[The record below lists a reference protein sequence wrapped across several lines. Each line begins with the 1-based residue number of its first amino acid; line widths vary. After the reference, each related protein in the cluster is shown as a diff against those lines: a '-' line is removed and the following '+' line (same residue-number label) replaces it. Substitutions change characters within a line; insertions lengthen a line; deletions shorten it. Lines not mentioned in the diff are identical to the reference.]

1 MLKKWRNNY
10 WCGKSKNI
18 KRGCHKWYFLNHK
31 KINNNTWETYI
42 IHYMYLFAKRLFF
55 YYLWVMYTALNL
67 RFREN
72 KKKKNKVL
80 LLLLLIIKNCRN
92 LGALRRSFFFEA
104 DDSILIGGGRLGLGN
119 KFVEPL
125 PVSSIFFCHNVFVAT
140 VRPITQGIIF
150 YYIIISSLNTG

>member
-18 KRGCHKWYFLNHK
+18 KRGSHKWYFLNHK

-67 RFREN
+67 RFREY

-80 LLLLLIIKNCRN
+80 LLLIIIIKNCWN
-92 LGALRRSFFFEA
+92 LGALRRSFFFWSWRFDFDRRWA
-104 DDSILIGGGRLGLGN
+104 IGVGQQICGT
-119 KFVEPL
+119 F
-125 PVSSIFFCHNVFVAT
+125 
-140 VRPITQGIIF
+140 
-150 YYIIISSLNTG
+150 TGVIDLFLS